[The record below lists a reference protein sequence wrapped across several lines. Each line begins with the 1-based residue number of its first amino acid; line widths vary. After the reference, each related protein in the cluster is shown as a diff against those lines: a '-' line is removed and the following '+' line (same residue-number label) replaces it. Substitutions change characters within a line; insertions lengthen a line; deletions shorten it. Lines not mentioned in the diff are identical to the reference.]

1 VTVFFQVCNGC
12 VKVWLE
18 EVLPGFPIVFMTGYA
33 SEATM
38 YGNGLRDEDIRLMKP
53 VPRMGLLSAV
63 SKVLFA
69 R

>member
-1 VTVFFQVCNGC
+1 
-12 VKVWLE
+12 
-18 EVLPGFPIVFMTGYA
+18 
-33 SEATM
+33 M

-53 VPRMGLLSAV
+53 VPRMELLSVA